1 MCDRPVPQQNLC
13 AELAALVGVLPDDG
27 AVAPWLAA
35 FWATVAREWT
45 SVDVLRLEKFLLLVR
60 RVFGAGLAWCAGE
73 SAGGSGGKKRKGGKG
88 GRGKKWDVTA
98 RREAMLDL
106 FREWPLETTG
116 DLSKVPV
123 GLRLHVMDIW
133 VDELEKAGFLVGGE
147 EEGEGEG
154 EGEERTID
162 EEDEEF
168 LNQLRALVETQLKS
182 PSKPVR
188 VRAKDSLADERLP
201 WNQGLGSGEGES
213 EEDEDED
220 DWGGFKD

>member
-1 MCDRPVPQQNLC
+1 
-13 AELAALVGVLPDDG
+13 
-27 AVAPWLAA
+27 
-35 FWATVAREWT
+35 
-45 SVDVLRLEKFLLLVR
+45 
-60 RVFGAGLAWCAGE
+60 
-73 SAGGSGGKKRKGGKG
+73 
-88 GRGKKWDVTA
+88 
-98 RREAMLDL
+98 MLDL

-147 EEGEGEG
+147 EEGEG